1 MKHYLQ
7 ILITTLCVLIGASSA
22 IAQSN
27 YEDVVYL
34 KNGSIIRGIIT
45 EQIPNESVKIQ
56 TKDKNVFVYKMD
68 EISKIT
74 KEEIVK
80 PAPERESR
88 RSRLVNGERKK
99 NGYTNITEL
108 TFARS
113 LENSTSTIYNGYITY
128 TEETDFDRMNNNP
141 SIGIQSINGYQFSPY
156 ISAGL
161 GLGVHA

>member
-74 KEEIVK
+74 KEEIAK

-99 NGYTNITEL
+99 NGSLSYTIPKYGFNINFL
-108 TFARS
+108 NKCPDFGCIFQS
-113 LENSTSTIYNGYITY
+113 LILNTYYNPIIKQQ
-128 TEETDFDRMNNNP
+128 R
-141 SIGIQSINGYQFSPY
+141 
-156 ISAGL
+156 L
-161 GLGVHA
+161 